1 MSLDL
6 DFYSFVYVMIT
17 RQQSVRSTNQN
28 TDGLCRQPISAPEND
43 HVTRATQQ
51 FKNIFKTASQ
61 YYSQFQFHSEDSI
74 NWFSK
79 VK

>member
-28 TDGLCRQPISAPEND
+28 KDGFRRKPISALEID
-43 HVTRATQQ
+43 HMTHTSQLLTQYLSLHLSSTLNFNFIQ
-51 FKNIFKTASQ
+51 ISENIF
-61 YYSQFQFHSEDSI
+61 
-74 NWFSK
+74 
-79 VK
+79 

>member
-28 TDGLCRQPISAPEND
+28 KDGFRRKPISALEID
-43 HVTRATQQ
+43 HMTHMYFSAFDSVS
-51 FKNIFKTASQ
+51 KPASQ
-61 YYSQFQFHSEDSI
+61 
-74 NWFSK
+74 
-79 VK
+79 